1 MLRDLGNRET
11 SAMEML
17 KPPLDAPSAHH
28 PDIDMTQKGIT
39 IATYS
44 TREDGEPSRG
54 EIAGAFGAV
63 LFVVGL
69 FWLAANALGF

>member
-1 MLRDLGNRET
+1 M
-11 SAMEML
+11 SAIEML
-17 KPPLDAPSAHH
+17 KPPLDARSAHH
-28 PDIDMTQKGIT
+28 PDIDMAQKGIT

-69 FWLAANALGF
+69 FWLAAKALGF